1 MKINMNTVLP
11 IHSPVNNINE
21 LIYVYILSFY
31 KIKVLLL
38 RFCTSWIGF
47 KNIMAK
53 TVGIVR

>member
-1 MKINMNTVLP
+1 MNTVLP